1 MLSWLLPA
9 SLLRQDGVFALAYW
23 TAGAVF
29 LVAEAV
35 ALALFVRTRPARAT
49 AAQEAAWALVPALM
63 LVVLGV
69 LGTRA
74 RHHTPTPPIAATQA
88 SRDR

>member
-23 TAGAVF
+23 FAGAAFLLVEAAAVVF
-29 LVAEAV
+29 L
-35 ALALFVRTRPARAT
+35 VRTRPRRAV
-49 AAQEAAWALVPALM
+49 AAQEAAWALVPVVM
-63 LVVLGV
+63 LVALGV

-74 RHHTPTPPIAATQA
+74 RIQSGVAPAAATKA
-88 SRDR
+88 LRDR